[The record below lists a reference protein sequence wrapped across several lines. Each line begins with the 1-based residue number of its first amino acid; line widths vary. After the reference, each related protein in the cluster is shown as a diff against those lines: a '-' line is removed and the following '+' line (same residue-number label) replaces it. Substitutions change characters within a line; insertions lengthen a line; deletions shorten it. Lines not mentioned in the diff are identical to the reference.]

1 MTCKHCNDLGV
12 LVRVVNTLHGKDFR
26 ADMCECEMEHQYQQ
40 QVEAMEDRKN
50 YIYDVHEAAP
60 KSANCSKEG
69 AESPE

>member
-26 ADMCECEMEHQYQQ
+26 ADMCECEEEAIYLQQ
-40 QVEAMEDRKN
+40 MNRKD
-50 YIYDVHEAAP
+50 YIDDVHEAAP

>member
-1 MTCKHCNDLGV
+1 MYCLLCKDSGRLP
-12 LVRVVNTLHGKDFR
+12 LVRDTIDGKELD
-26 ADMCECEMEHQYQQ
+26 CEPCDC
-40 QVEAMEDRKN
+40 VLDRKD